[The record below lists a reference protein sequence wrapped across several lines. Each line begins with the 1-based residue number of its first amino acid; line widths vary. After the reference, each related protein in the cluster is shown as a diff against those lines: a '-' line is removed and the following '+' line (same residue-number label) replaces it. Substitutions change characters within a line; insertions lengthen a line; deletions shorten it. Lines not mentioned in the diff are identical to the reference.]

1 MMVWPLQYPVE
12 EAKQVVLKSWPRID
26 SEAPC
31 KNKSTNVYRYEDLL
45 LQGPAIMQR
54 IVMASSLL
62 LLYFL
67 FYFHC
72 RAVRGIFLATW
83 NCHVFNSSSF
93 SLEVRFGFSRPQS
106 LSLGHLDIRH

>member
-1 MMVWPLQYPVE
+1 MMVWPLEYPVE

-62 LLYFL
+62 LSI
-67 FYFHC
+67 FYFIFIVVQCGVYFWPH
-72 RAVRGIFLATW
+72 GIATCLIPLPFLW
-83 NCHVFNSSSF
+83 KCD
-93 SLEVRFGFSRPQS
+93 
-106 LSLGHLDIRH
+106 LDFLDRSP